1 MFFRFPP
8 DARWNPERSVV
19 EFGQRLAAWQQ
30 EAAVRLKIT
39 RCPQLSRWV
48 LSRRL
53 ALAI

>member
-1 MFFRFPP
+1 MFFRFPA

-19 EFGQRLAAWQQ
+19 EFGQRLAAWQH

-39 RCPQLSRWV
+39 AMPTATRSV